1 MLYLSDTDLAELL
14 NQIHN
19 WEVISLWMKCTLL
32 SGACMCSLMQATSL
46 RLQRESM
53 YSLKTRSGGQTSCSV
68 IISYKGPPIPQSH
81 VCNYSQLGL
90 GEQGWRDGERGSEE
104 RKKRDEVG
112 PRGITWLKLI
122 LLFATVSLCHY
133 CVCV

>member
-90 GEQGWRDGERGSEE
+90 GSRGGETGREE
-104 RKKRDEVG
+104 VRREKKETR
-112 PRGITWLKLI
+112 
-122 LLFATVSLCHY
+122 
-133 CVCV
+133 